1 MLRTLIYTF
10 SAKLGKVALPG
21 PVFPPGGLARELSC
35 SYVLWKEPFTGPV
48 TLDSVTDHEAVT
60 VDGEVRV
67 SSHQAPFT
75 HARPCLGPVAWDVLV
90 TLCPFKVSLLVL
102 AISGF
107 LFFTLAPPPGKNAAL
122 SLLYQLTRSAAPTY
136 RKSGTDSFL
145 QLVNLKSESRKH
157 IWIIKVRHLQLP

>member
-107 LFFTLAPPPGKNAAL
+107 LFFTLASPTWEERRIVIAL
-122 SLLYQLTRSAAPTY
+122 STHTFCGSYVSKEWDRFFSPV
-136 RKSGTDSFL
+136 G
-145 QLVNLKSESRKH
+145 KSE
-157 IWIIKVRHLQLP
+157 IGE